1 MLVSLAASV
10 ALIATGLE
18 AALMTDGNQDAN
30 TIMAEIQKQATEALM
45 KANTGGPDRPTDGCS
60 FGNAQVRQDWE
71 NLDQDQKR
79 DYNWA
84 VQCLADSPSR
94 LTQYGWASKN
104 RYDDFVR
111 VHINRTTSIHATGN
125 FLTYHRYFVH
135 LWEKALREECGYKG
149 YQPYWNWFKYA
160 DDLNKSPVFD
170 GSMTSM
176 GGDGEYFPHN
186 GSMGGGNTIYF
197 PPGKGGG
204 CVTSGPFNLTI
215 NLGPITPRMDGL
227 TPISSLFEWNPRC
240 LRRDLTM
247 SASRFLNAENLL
259 NITVGDASH
268 SIQLFQDELQGV
280 RNDPDFLGM
289 HGSGHFSMGADGTD
303 LYASINDPAFWLHHS
318 MLDRVYWAWQA
329 LHPAEKGK
337 IAGGTVMREPDSP
350 QAVLGDMLDVM
361 GLDTNRPIKDLL
373 DTLGGTPLCYVY
385 E

>member
-1 MLVSLAASV
+1 MRVSLAVSV

-18 AALMTDGNQDAN
+18 AALMTDGHQDAI

-45 KANTGGPDRPTDGCS
+45 KASTESPDRPVDGCS
-60 FGNAQVRQDWE
+60 FGKAQVRQDWE
-71 NLDQDQKR
+71 NLGHDQKR
-79 DYNWA
+79 DYIRA
-84 VQCLADSPSR
+84 VQCLADSPSK
-94 LTQYGWASKN
+94 LTLYGWASKN
-104 RYDDFVR
+104 RYDDFV
-111 VHINRTTSIHATGN
+111 G
-125 FLTYHRYFVH
+125 
-135 LWEKALREECGYKG
+135 ECGYKG

-160 DDLNKSPVFD
+160 DDLSKSPVFD
-170 GSMTSM
+170 GSLTSM
-176 GGDGEYFPHN
+176 GGGGGEYFPHN

-215 NLGPITPRMDGL
+215 NIGPITPRMDGL
-227 TPISSLFEWNPRC
+227 PSVGSLFEWNPR

-268 SIQLFQDELQGV
+268 SVKLFQDELQGV
-280 RNDPDFLGM
+280 RNDP

-318 MLDRVYWAWQA
+318 MLDRIYW
-329 LHPAEKGK
+329 KVD

-350 QAVLGDMLDVM
+350 PAVLGDMLDVM

-373 DTLGGTPLCYVY
+373 DILGGTPLCYVY
-385 E
+385 K